1 MKTRI
6 TLQRVWHSAATVGLA
21 GTILLI
27 ASCGAGNSGGGGTGG
42 GGAQPPPDIPSLTA
56 ISPTNATAESSAVG
70 LTLHGSNFKNSA
82 IVQWNGTAISSSWVS
97 STLMTAAIPA
107 NDVVSVGSANVT
119 VTNLSPRG
127 GTSAAQ
133 TFTIV
138 AAPASA
144 TWVRTVTG
152 ISEPQDVV
160 WDAAHGM
167 LYASVGSTDTV
178 APNTIVALNPVTG
191 AAVKTVVVGNNP
203 DLLSISSDSSYLWA
217 GMDGDSAVQRF
228 LLPGLTEDISF
239 PVPLDSSGN
248 PQQAVSLQAAPGSP
262 HALALVAGHWFYSP
276 VGEGVHVYDD
286 ATQRPTS
293 VPGWG
298 PFGGGPMIDWIQWGA
313 NDSTIYGNQ
322 YTTGDAGGVA
332 TLNVTPSGVSFSAYN
347 GGQIGP
353 GYTQYDSNKGLLY
366 AAGSYFFGR
375 TFNPEDG
382 SLVGSFR
389 LPLLGTEACTADSS
403 LGRYYCVDVHVIIG
417 SLYQYE
423 LLVLDLNTYALLDR
437 VYFGTNA
444 GQPISPVTGAP
455 AHLVRWGNAGLAL
468 TTKTQVYYGN
478 GGVFLIDGSAVNP
491 KAAPDVSDGAPTRFF
506 SWMASLMP
514 QRASANSGD
523 VTVTINGNH
532 FTQNS
537 AACWNCNFLQFQFLP
552 TAYVSP
558 EQLTVTIPANL
569 LAGNATIPINVF
581 DSGFNLFS
589 TNSLTLSVTPASS
602 NNTKVTA
609 VDLAGLAMAWDPHS
623 ALLYVGTANFDGA
636 YPNSIVAINAE
647 TGSIVKSQTVSSD
660 PDLVSVSSNGQYLY
674 AAFAGATAMTQ
685 LQLPGLGSPLTWT
698 LSNPASSAV
707 FFAGDMRTAPMSPH
721 TTAVTLFDK
730 QSNPEETGGVVIYD
744 DNLVRS
750 NFAPGWNGGQT
761 VLAAYDTIA
770 WSSSD
775 QILTAACFFGCLS
788 SAPISPLYE
797 FQITQSGAAFV
808 AAGPPS
814 FGQGEIHSDFGTGLI
829 YNDDG
834 NVGDPNTL
842 SIVGTYG
849 ASGLVAPDSSLN
861 RVFILGQTAAQ
872 ANTNNFTVESFD
884 EKAYTP
890 VSSIT
895 LENIIGSPI
904 QFVRWGNSGLAV
916 LTMNGGSGSQ
926 GMLYLIQDT
935 TFVSSALST
944 VSHVSKPKGLVQRR
958 WKRVSKAD
966 IVNMGQASG
975 QNILEHAR

>member
-1 MKTRI
+1 MKPRI
-6 TLQRVWHSAATVGLA
+6 ALLCVSHSLATVGLA
-21 GTILLI
+21 GMILLST
-27 ASCGAGNSGGGGTGG
+27 SCGGGNSAGGGSGG
-42 GGAQPPPDIPSLTA
+42 SGAPPPNIPSLTT
-56 ISPTNATAESSAVG
+56 ISPTSATAQSSAVG
-70 LTLHGSNFKNSA
+70 LTLLGSNFEKSA
-82 IVQWNGTAISSSWVS
+82 IVQWNGSAISSSWVS

-107 NDVVSVGSANVT
+107 SNLASVGSAKVT
-119 VTNLSPRG
+119 VTNPSAGG

-138 AAPASA
+138 DEPTSA

-152 ISEPQDVV
+152 ISAPQDVV
-160 WDAAHGM
+160 WDASHGM
-167 LYASVGSTDTV
+167 LYASVGSADTV
-178 APNTIVALNPVTG
+178 SPNTIIALNPVTG
-191 AAVKTVVVGNNP
+191 AAVKTVDVGNNP

-228 LLPGLTEDISF
+228 LLPGLTKDISF
-239 PVPLDSSGN
+239 PVPLDPSGN
-248 PQQAVSLQAAPGSP
+248 PQQAVSLRAVPVSP
-262 HALALVAGHWFYSP
+262 HTLALVAGHWFYSP

-286 ATQRPTS
+286 ATQRPMS

-332 TLNVTPSGVSFSAYN
+332 TLNVTSSGVLFATYN

-366 AAGSYFFGR
+366 ATGSYFFGR
-375 TFNPEDG
+375 TFNPVDG

-389 LPLLGTEACTADSS
+389 LPLLGREACTADSS
-403 LGRYYCVDVHVIIG
+403 LGRYYCVDVHAIIG

-423 LLVLDLNTYALLDR
+423 LLVLDLNTYTLLDR

-455 AHLVRWGNAGLAL
+455 ARLVRWGNAGLAL
-468 TTKTQVYYGN
+468 TTNTQPYYGN
-478 GGVFLIDGSAVNP
+478 GGVFLINGSAVNP
-491 KAAPDVSDGAPTRFF
+491 KAAPDISEGAPTRSF
-506 SWMASLMP
+506 SWMASLTP
-514 QRASANSGD
+514 QQASANSGD

-532 FTQNS
+532 FTKNS

-552 TAYVSP
+552 TGYVSP
-558 EQLTVTIPANL
+558 AQLSVTIPANL
-569 LAGNATIPINVF
+569 LTGNATLPINVF
-581 DSGFNLFS
+581 DSGSNLFS
-589 TNSLTLSVTPASS
+589 TNSLTFTVTPASS
-602 NNTKVTA
+602 SNTKVTA
-609 VDLAGLAMAWDPHS
+609 VDLAGFAMAWDPHS

-674 AAFAGATAMTQ
+674 AAFAGATVMTQ
-685 LQLPGLGSPLTWT
+685 LQLPGLGSPLTWA
-698 LSNPASSAV
+698 LRNPASSAV

-721 TTAVTLFDK
+721 TTAVTLFDE
-730 QSNPEETGGVVIYD
+730 QSIPEETGGVVIYD
-744 DNLVRS
+744 DNLVRQ

-788 SAPISPLYE
+788 SVPISPLYE

-808 AAGPPS
+808 AAGPSS

-834 NVGDPNTL
+834 NVGDPNTQAV
-842 SIVGTYG
+842 VGTYN

-861 RVFILGQTAAQ
+861 RVFILGQTTAQ

-890 VSSIT
+890 VSAIT
-895 LENIIGSPI
+895 LENIVGSPI

-916 LTMNGGSGSQ
+916 LTINGGSGSQ

-935 TFVSSALST
+935 TFVSSAPRTGSL
-944 VSHVSKPKGLVQRR
+944 VSKAQGLVQRR
-958 WKRVSKAD
+958 WNRVSKAD
-966 IVNMGQASG
+966 IVKMGQAK
-975 QNILEHAR
+975 